1 MSVNCLV
8 FGSQNDAWRPLLR
21 IGNQSAYLLAVGS
34 LHQLGSVL
42 PRILEVIQTR
52 PLLSIIGLCGSAGS
66 YGGFDHKCSLP
77 QNIDGRFGDG
87 KREGTLSLDSRVG
100 ISIEYVLLSA

>member
-21 IGNQSAYLLAVGS
+21 MGNQSAYLLAVGS

-42 PRILEVIQTR
+42 LRIFDVIHTR

-66 YGGFDHKCSLP
+66 YGGLDHRCSLP
-77 QNIDGRFGDG
+77 QNSEGRLGDG
-87 KREGTLSLDSRVG
+87 KREGTLSFASRVG
-100 ISIEYVLLSA
+100 MSSA

>member
-8 FGSQNDAWRPLLR
+8 FGSQNEAWRPLLR

-34 LHQLGSVL
+34 LHQLGSAL
-42 PRILEVIQTR
+42 LRILDVSHTR

-66 YGGFDHKCSLP
+66 YGGLDHRCSLP
-77 QNIDGRFGDG
+77 QNMEGRFGEG
-87 KREGTLSLDSRVG
+87 KRDGTLSLGSRSG
-100 ISIEYVLLSA
+100 MSSAYVLLS

>member
-8 FGSQNDAWRPLLR
+8 FGSQNDAWRPLVR

-34 LHQLGSVL
+34 LHQLGSL
-42 PRILEVIQTR
+42 LLRILDVIQTR

-66 YGGFDHKCSLP
+66 YGGLDHRCSLP
-77 QNIDGRFGDG
+77 QNIDGRLGDG
-87 KREGTLSLDSRVG
+87 KREGSLSLASRVG
-100 ISIEYVLLSA
+100 MSSE